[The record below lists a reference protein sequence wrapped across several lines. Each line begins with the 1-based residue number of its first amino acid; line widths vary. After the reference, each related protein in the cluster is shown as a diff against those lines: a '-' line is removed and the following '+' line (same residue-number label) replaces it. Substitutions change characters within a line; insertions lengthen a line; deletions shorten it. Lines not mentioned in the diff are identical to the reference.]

1 MTGHTIDRTDTGTT
15 CSCGHTFIGAPIGDL
30 WRAVIAH
37 LRSADIA
44 AFGAAT
50 QRRKAVA

>member
-1 MTGHTIDRTDTGTT
+1 MTGHNVERTDTGAT
-15 CSCGHTFIGAPIGDL
+15 CSCGDTFTGAQIGDL